1 MKNKLYSKVD
11 LFLYYSYAL
20 VACLTPSK
28 IRILMDNIKMVTFN
42 PSSDPQPP
50 SSFFPT
56 AWASSEIFSL
66 ASSSFFEIS
75 GRFDKSVGGD
85 AQNSKFGS

>member
-42 PSSDPQPP
+42 PSSNPQPP

-56 AWASSEIFSL
+56 A
-66 ASSSFFEIS
+66 
-75 GRFDKSVGGD
+75 
-85 AQNSKFGS
+85 